1 MIEIDP
7 TALEA
12 LEKYRADWLDRLEY
26 FKTTK
31 LTPKLFKTIATL
43 PGPNVA
49 FYTGKAAA
57 FDPVELDLWARYW
70 LDQALQMHISG
81 VWNQVFDSMR
91 YAHGSDYSIGIADFT
106 KAGLIAYLKQKYP

>member
-12 LEKYRADWLDRLEY
+12 LEKYRADWLNRLEY

-31 LTPKLFKTIATL
+31 LTPKLFKTIAAL
-43 PGPNVA
+43 PGWNVA
-49 FYTGKAAA
+49 TYANKAAS

-70 LDQALQMHISG
+70 LDQALHMHICG

-91 YAHGSDYSIGIADFT
+91 YAHGSDYSIGIADLT
-106 KAGLIAYLKQKYP
+106 KVGLIASLKQKYP